1 MIKRSFIR
9 YFSIIVIISA
19 FGLVT
24 GCGSG
29 KKEGA
34 SEPLAEPARVGS
46 ESCVNTCH
54 ADTRD
59 VTDTK
64 ISKAWAATT
73 HTTVENVQ
81 CEDCHGAAG
90 EHWGVGPIPFPT
102 PQSGR
107 CLTCHDGSRAED
119 KSAFLQTAHANTHV
133 PGGPF
138 GPDMFFFQG
147 DALNSGAS
155 TIEGVPEFF
164 PDGVT
169 PVTHAEHIE
178 ECSRCHNPNQRFE
191 YANGDTSGELVKPD
205 PNDMPNPAPGCAGC
219 HAAHETQ
226 QMVQI
231 PQRSEAV
238 GYPLFRKFFIGASG
252 AQVDLTDPAGSF
264 IRGAIFQPNG
274 AAMGG
279 TVSGKNNEL
288 SVEVMCG
295 SCHTKGKYK
304 YSQLQT
310 HQENVFPQWKNS
322 GHGER
327 NDPAFAEFSANPP
340 AYTNP
345 DTGIP
350 YDVGSHSPSYPVDM
364 ALSTFGAVANTT
376 QNAGSNIFACFH
388 CHNGIGSIVWQE
400 DAQGRPDAD
409 VVFGD
414 EPVTCITCHET
425 HEQPEGTSHLI
436 RVPVAITQYS
446 GEIEIKG
453 NVFLDNTPV
462 PVDKAGDGI
471 ICIFCHQGRESG
483 LTLYAARLA
492 PGKEVAGRSFFNPH
506 YLGTAAMLWGVNAYE
521 YAGQSYSAN
530 AAHQEANCPTC
541 HMANPTD
548 DNRNGGHTWWPNVAT
563 CNTSG
568 CHGSASLG
576 AIAADPAS
584 ENGPAS
590 PDVDNYRALF
600 DTNNYTGDP
609 GGASL
614 SIANSIRV
622 LEDKIINLLAAQG
635 AFYDDL
641 HYPYFFNT
649 PDVSQHTNANAF
661 TAWTPALY
669 RAAFN
674 LSYIIKGLPSGAESQ
689 IDAPNA
695 SAAVHDYKYIIQLL
709 LDGYED
715 LTGAPLAGANRPA
728 GTRPATVYGPG
739 Q

>member
-1 MIKRSFIR
+1 MLRSYRCIAVSFCLLGTLFIL
-9 YFSIIVIISA
+9 S
-19 FGLVT
+19 

-34 SEPLAEPARVGS
+34 SQPLSQPMRVGS
-46 ESCVNTCH
+46 ETCVNTCH
-54 ADTRD
+54 AATKD
-59 VTDTK
+59 VTDTP
-64 ISKAWAATT
+64 IAAAWAATT

-81 CEDCHGAAG
+81 CEDCHGPAG
-90 EHWGVGPIPFPT
+90 QHWGVGPIPFPT
-102 PQSGR
+102 PQSDR

-119 KSAFLQTAHANTHV
+119 KSDFLETAHANMHV

-138 GPDMFFFQG
+138 GPDKFFFQG

-155 TIEGVPEFF
+155 TILGVPELF
-164 PDGVT
+164 PDGVS

-191 YANGDTSGELVKPD
+191 YQFGDTSGELVKPD

-231 PQRSEAV
+231 PQRMEAV
-238 GYPLFRKFFIGASG
+238 GYPLFRKFFVDASG
-252 AQVDLTDPAGSF
+252 AQVNMTDPGGSF
-264 IRGAIFQPNG
+264 MRGVIFQPNG

-279 TVSGKNNEL
+279 SVSGKNNEL
-288 SVEVMCG
+288 SVEAMCG
-295 SCHTKGKYK
+295 ACHTKGLYK
-304 YSQLQT
+304 FSRLQT
-310 HQENVFPQWKNS
+310 HQENVYPQWKNS

-327 NDPAFAEFSANPP
+327 NDPAFAEFSANPL

-345 DTGIP
+345 DNPSVP
-350 YDVGSHSPSYPVDM
+350 YDTGHAPSYPVDM
-364 ALSTFGAVANTT
+364 ALSKFGAAANTT
-376 QNAGSNIFACFH
+376 QNAGNNVFACFH

-400 DAQGRPDAD
+400 DAQETPDAD

-425 HEQPEGTSHLI
+425 HEQPGGTSHLV

-446 GEIEIKG
+446 GSIVIKG

-462 PVDKAGDGI
+462 PVDKAGNGI

-483 LTLYAARLA
+483 LTLYASRLA
-492 PGKEVAGRSFFNPH
+492 PGKQVAGSNFFNPH

-521 YAGQSYSAN
+521 YAGKSYSAN
-530 AAHQEANCPTC
+530 TAHQEANCPTC
-541 HMANPTD
+541 HMDNPTD
-548 DNRNGGHTWWPNVAT
+548 DNLNGGHTWWPNVKT
-563 CNTSG
+563 CNDTEG
-568 CHGSASLG
+568 CHSNFGP
-576 AIAADPAS
+576 IAANPMS
-584 ENGPAS
+584 EHGPAS
-590 PDVDNYRALF
+590 PDVDNYRASF
-600 DTNNYTGDP
+600 DSHNYTGQP
-609 GGASL
+609 GGESL
-614 SIANSIRV
+614 SIARSIQV
-622 LEDKIINLLAAQG
+622 LEKKIIDLLAAKG

-641 HYPYFFNT
+641 HYPYFFTT
-649 PDVSQHTNANAF
+649 PDVSLHDNAHGF
-661 TAWTPALY
+661 KAWTPAVY
-669 RAAFN
+669 KAAFN
-674 LSYIIKGLPSGAESQ
+674 LSYTIKGLPSGAESQ
-689 IDAPNA
+689 IDVPNA

-715 LTGAPLAGANRPA
+715 LTGAPLAGAFRPV